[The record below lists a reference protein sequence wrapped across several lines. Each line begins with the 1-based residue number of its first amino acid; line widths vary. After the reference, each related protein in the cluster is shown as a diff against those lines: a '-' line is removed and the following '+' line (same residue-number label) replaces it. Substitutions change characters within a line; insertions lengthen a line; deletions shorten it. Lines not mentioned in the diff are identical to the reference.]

1 MAEKETS
8 NKSINDP
15 LIDPY
20 FIEIDQYCYTV
31 SERVTP
37 DPKYTANGKEYK
49 KTIGHY
55 SNFNSCLETIA
66 KHKVNSKEHSTIK
79 GYIKEFNEI
88 KNQLKN
94 LTQI

>member
-37 DPKYTANGKEYK
+37 DPKYTTNGKEYK

-55 SNFNSCLETIA
+55 SNFDSCLKTIA
-66 KHKVNSKEHSTIK
+66 KHKVNSKEYLTIID
-79 GYIKEFNEI
+79 YINEYKEVT
-88 KNQLKN
+88 NQLKN